1 MKTAAIAAMVLVLS
15 ALPACGGSPPQIID
29 YSPERGALDVSTAA
43 PVRIT
48 FDHDVDKGSVA
59 SRLFMV
65 PATDGNVVW
74 LGPRQLEYQHATLRP
89 STAYEVVLREGYTDL
104 TGNAYS
110 LRHHWSF
117 TTEGPP
123 TVTGSSPANNQSNV
137 DPASY
142 LSIDFTREMD
152 ASTLNGAITI
162 EPFVSFAVRL
172 DPTDGRR
179 AVLAPDSLLDP
190 ATTYT
195 VNVTTAALDAHGN
208 RLDRNQS
215 LIFQTGPSVPLRHWV
230 AFATAVAGGSSGGV
244 WIVNESGF
252 PRRLVDAPSVQ
263 SFSWSPDGSSLLI
276 QTDIASW
283 TAFNPAGG
291 STPLPFTATW
301 ASALAAGL
309 GYVYIDMVGTLHR
322 WSADGTDEAIATN
335 VSAAAS
341 APSGQ
346 RVAFVRANGTTSTLW
361 GYDVGLRAQYELS
374 NEAGPVSDLSW
385 SPAGNRIAYLR
396 QDGGSIALRVRS
408 LTGQALTTTVA
419 SGDIGHPTWLTD
431 STHVVFAA
439 GIATADGF
447 GRKAFLLSVIAPPA
461 TLTTALAIPA
471 GPALDVADPVP
482 SPDGH
487 QIAFVSQDQVWLM
500 NADGTRPTALT
511 RFDSSSFPF
520 SCRTPA
526 WTRL

>member
-1 MKTAAIAAMVLVLS
+1 VKTSAIAAAVLVLC
-15 ALPACGGSPPQIID
+15 ALSACGGSPPQIVD
-29 YSPERGALDVSTAA
+29 YSPERGAIDVSTAA

-48 FDHDVDKGSVA
+48 FDHDVDKESVA
-59 SRLFMV
+59 SRLSLL

-89 STAYEVVLREGYTDL
+89 STAYEVVLLEGYKDL
-104 TGNAYS
+104 AGNAYS

-123 TVTGSSPANNQSNV
+123 TVTGSIPANNQSDV

-152 ASTLNGAITI
+152 ASTLEGAITI
-162 EPFVSFAVRL
+162 EPFVRFSARL

-179 AVLAPDSLLDP
+179 AVLAPDALLEP
-190 ATTYT
+190 STTYT
-195 VNVTTAALDAHGN
+195 VNVTSAALDAHGN
-208 RLDRNQS
+208 RLDHNQTYA
-215 LIFQTGPSVPLRHWV
+215 FHTGPALPLRHWV
-230 AFATAVAGGSSGGV
+230 AFATALTGGSSGGV

-263 SFSWSPDGSSLLI
+263 SFSWSPEGSSLLI
-276 QTDIASW
+276 QTDPGSW
-283 TAFNPAGG
+283 TAFAPGG
-291 STPLPFTATW
+291 DSSPLPFTGNW
-301 ASALAAGL
+301 AAALAAGL
-309 GYVYIDMVGTLHR
+309 GYAYIDLTGTLHR
-322 WSADGTDEAIATN
+322 WSADGADEAIATN
-335 VSAAAS
+335 VYAAAT

-346 RVAFVRANGTTSTLW
+346 RVAFVRSDGTASTVW
-361 GYDVGLRAQYELS
+361 GYDVGLRSQYELS
-374 NEAGPVSDLSW
+374 TEAGLVSDLSW

-396 QDGGSIALRVRS
+396 QDGSSSALRVRS
-408 LTGQALTTTVA
+408 LTGQALTATIAT
-419 SGDIGHPTWLTD
+419 GDIGHPTWLPD
-431 STHVVFAA
+431 STHIVFAA

-447 GRKAFLLSVIAPPA
+447 ARKAFLLSVIAPPA
-461 TLTTALAIPA
+461 ALTAALAIPSSL
-471 GPALDVADPVP
+471 ALDVADPVP